1 MNEVN
6 LCKEFINCNG
16 KAGMNLLL
24 VVKKMDV
31 VVMYEKKFQYLR
43 VVKKIK

>member
-1 MNEVN
+1 MNEIN

-24 VVKKMDV
+24 GVKKMDV
-31 VVMYEKKFQYLR
+31 VVMYEKKIPVLKSC
-43 VVKKIK
+43 KKD